1 MYFVFSLQAGARLV
15 VHDSHQ
21 WPMVD
26 EYGMDISPATYTLVA
41 ITEVIYCLD
50 YDYIHIQMVILSRY
64 LCCGYYKQ
72 ISLSL
77 ILQVM
82 LKRQPHPYTSNCTD
96 TWTSTNYGDVV
107 RDTEGKYNKR
117 KGNYINYN
125 LAVRGELSHY
135 LILIIF
141 RGKVDASSGN

>member
-41 ITEVIYCLD
+41 ITEVIDCLD
-50 YDYIHIQMVILSRY
+50 QGYIYTYNIARY
-64 LCCGYYKQ
+64 FCFCYYKQ
-72 ISLSL
+72 ISLSF

-96 TWTSTNYGDVV
+96 TWTSTDYKDVV
-107 RDTEGKYNKR
+107 RDTDGIYKIR

-125 LAVRGELSHY
+125 LAVRGELTY
-135 LILIIF
+135 
-141 RGKVDASSGN
+141 